1 MGGDT
6 AAHHHLPSWNSVR
19 CSPGMATRTYIR
31 VGGQT
36 AAVHQISRKP
46 KRKVLPHQQLF
57 THHLLQH
64 NSWVF
69 SPQTWNL
76 LRDLIYTLFPTKK
89 NSKFLIIFLYAMKYK
104 WNWRQQKKSLIKYCF
119 YIFSETII
127 GLLKTTTT
135 TQIILKCSMV
145 NSIYIF
151 QLNWY
156 FHLQLLNL

>member
-1 MGGDT
+1 MGGAT
-6 AAHHHLPSWNSVR
+6 AAHHHLPSWNCVR

-57 THHLLQH
+57 MHHLLQH

-89 NSKFLIIFLYAMKYK
+89 IPNSWLFSYMPRNTNGIEDNKKKILNKILFLHFFLKP
-104 WNWRQQKKSLIKYCF
+104 SSD
-119 YIFSETII
+119 FS
-127 GLLKTTTT
+127 K
-135 TQIILKCSMV
+135 
-145 NSIYIF
+145 
-151 QLNWY
+151 QLPQ
-156 FHLQLLNL
+156 HK